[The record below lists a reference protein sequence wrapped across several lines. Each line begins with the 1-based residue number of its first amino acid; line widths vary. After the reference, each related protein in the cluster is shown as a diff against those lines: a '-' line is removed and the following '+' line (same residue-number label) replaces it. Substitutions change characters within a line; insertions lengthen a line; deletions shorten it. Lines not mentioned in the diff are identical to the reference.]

1 MKKFV
6 KVLSLSF
13 VIMLSLLTVVFA
25 ESFVSSDVKIEYT
38 SVTYSGKE
46 LKPKVTVSSLK
57 QGKDYYV
64 SYANNVNVGR
74 GTVIV
79 DEVNDKCDPVYKYF
93 DITPCNISKTKI
105 KLKYTYA
112 TYDGEKKQPEVTV
125 TYNGK
130 TLKKNKDY
138 KVSYKNNKNTGKATV
153 VITGLGNF
161 KGEVKKYFYI
171 KPSKVLNLSVEG
183 KTHNSISLKWDKV
196 KGADKYRIYYKK
208 DGKSTL
214 LKSCESNSCTVKNL
228 KSDTVYKLEVRAV
241 TELNDKTL
249 YGKAGNSL
257 SVRTKLSSNDPVYVT
272 DKGSKYHRKNC
283 SYIKSGKKRVTY
295 SYALKQGYKKCSR
308 CF

>member
-79 DEVNDKCDPVYKYF
+79 DEVNDKCAPVYKYF
-93 DITPCNISKTKI
+93 DIMPCNISKTKI

-171 KPSKVLNLSVEG
+171 EPSKVLNLSVEG

-249 YGKAGNSL
+249 YGKVSNSL
-257 SVRTKLSSNDPVYVT
+257 SVRTKLSSKDPVYVT

-295 SYALKQGYKKCSR
+295 SYALKHGYKKCSR